1 MNEDIFG
8 HDPTSDM
15 VSTPNAAELNAALPQ
30 LLSTSTIAFDAFD
43 DLDINQ
49 TNFSELDE
57 EEQDIAHIILSDPSL
72 LGLDGLIGAGP
83 AKRKAFGVANPEQ
96 GSAPQESDNL
106 AASSSRSRTS
116 PADPFANGAFP
127 SFDFTQLPPSNPT
140 NGSSGTAQDGGSSA
154 SQTSAAAVQTNEV
167 SSLYGHRPLSRAA
180 PTSSLG
186 RPSGQDNGTQ
196 RAAQTSM
203 GSRIASRSG
212 SPPKP
217 PK

>member
-83 AKRKAFGVANPEQ
+83 ARARASGVANSEQ
-96 GSAPQESDNL
+96 GSVPESDTYGV
-106 AASSSRSRTS
+106 SSSRSRAS
-116 PADPFANGAFP
+116 PADPFTNGAFP
-127 SFDFTQLPPSNPT
+127 SFDFTQLPPSNPI
-140 NGSSGTAQDGGSSA
+140 NGNPRTAQDGGSSG
-154 SQTSAAAVQTNEV
+154 SQTTGAAVQTSET
-167 SSLYGHRPLSRAA
+167 SSIYGHRPLSRTA

-186 RPSGQDNGTQ
+186 GSSQADIGIERGTH
-196 RAAQTSM
+196 TSM
-203 GSRIASRSG
+203 SSRIVSRSG